1 MSFRTLFI
9 CQPEGRLFRSHCPL
23 RELSNTY
30 TNTWTI
36 GVSVLTKRIRL
47 CIGHVCSLLDLSLKR
62 CHSGVIVVLWWKNVE
77 KWRNRLIAHLTEK
90 RKKEVW
96 LVVPA
101 SLERGPYGRALSYN
115 HFELKNRD
123 FLLHWVLGISAS
135 LEPRCIFG
143 GGAFFRPTGSANSP
157 HWRRRFFE

>member
-30 TNTWTI
+30 
-36 GVSVLTKRIRL
+36 KY
-47 CIGHVCSLLDLSLKR
+47 LDDWCECFDETYPFVYRTCVFPSRSEFEALPFR
-62 CHSGVIVVLWWKNVE
+62 CYSCPLMK

>member
-30 TNTWTI
+30 KYLDDWCECF
-36 GVSVLTKRIRL
+36 V
-47 CIGHVCSLLDLSLKR
+47 CFVCSLLDLSLKR
-62 CHSGVIVVLWWKNVE
+62 CPSGVIVVLWWKNEE